1 MDDLDLLLEELVN
14 VCELWYPLGL
24 QLKVSIGM
32 LDRIREQFPDSR
44 GQFLEMLKT
53 WLATSD
59 NTSWKV
65 LVDAVKS
72 RSVNASRMADYLESK
87 YCPLKDMHES
97 KHYYYQSVKTN
108 MVGEGS
114 AYYLILF
121 VSFSL
126 AVKRP
131 PGITVLSQD
140 DSTPLGG

>member
-14 VCELWYPLGL
+14 VCERWYPLGL
-24 QLKVSIGM
+24 QLKVRPEM
-32 LDRIREQFPDSR
+32 LERIREQFPDSKD
-44 GQFLEMLKT
+44 QLQEMLKT

-59 NTSWKV
+59 NTSWKA
-65 LVDAVKS
+65 LIDAVKS
-72 RSVNASRMADYLESK
+72 RSVYASGMADYLESK
-87 YCPLKDMHES
+87 YCPLKDMRES
-97 KHYYYQSVKTN
+97 KHSYYQSVKTN

-126 AVKRP
+126 AVKSP